1 MADETVVVT
10 GTQPDPNKPNAK
22 VPKPAASVTG
32 LEHDLVTQTDQA
44 NKDITT
50 LKQSAEKL
58 TTDFHSTM
66 ESLRQQAP
74 KPPDLKPFEAPEQV
88 NPLSAFGSA
97 AGLLAGVASLFS
109 RAPLT
114 TSLNALAG
122 GMKAI
127 HEGNAED
134 YQRKYDEWQK
144 NTDYAFKTFDA
155 QNKAYTQL
163 IDLAQTDYNAAVNGV
178 NTIAKLTEDGPA
190 QQAVAINGFAALQ
203 QIVNE
208 RDRLNMEMKRYSSQM
223 IPYDLYNQSI
233 DDFRKSKGRSPNAKE
248 SMELWNEV
256 QSSTTGMADENT
268 RQANAAMLASGV
280 PMGQVIPG
288 WGKST
293 TLGRNQAKQDAINL
307 IMQQNPGMTAAQA
320 GGVLAQRQI
329 TFVSGK
335 QSSEQLTKMLGAT
348 RTAVSQLEYNINQTT
363 KEMARLKSTN
373 ISPILNA
380 LARGEEKWTGDP
392 AYSSL
397 FYFMQA
403 SANEAARIMSGGQAS
418 VAQLHEG
425 AREEAQQW
433 VNINMTPASWEGVSQ
448 SMLSEGQNRLQNFE
462 DAIQAQGVGNLEA
475 SGTLT
480 PPPPAVTTYDP
491 KIVYTDANGNSATTP
506 DNGKTWV
513 PVRK

>member
-1 MADETVVVT
+1 MADTETVVVT

-22 VPKPAASVTG
+22 IPKPAASVTG
-32 LEHDLVTQTDQA
+32 LEHDLVSQTDEAQ
-44 NKDITT
+44 KDITT

-74 KPPDLKPFEAPEQV
+74 KPPEAKPFEAPEQV
-88 NPLSAFGSA
+88 NPISAFGSA

-134 YQRKYDEWQK
+134 YQRKYDEWK
-144 NTDYAFKTFDA
+144 SNTDYAFKTFEA
-155 QNKAYTQL
+155 QNSAYKQL
-163 IDLAQTDYNAAVNGV
+163 IDLANTDYNAAINGV
-178 NTIAKLTEDGPA
+178 NTIAALTKDGPA
-190 QQAVAINGFAALQ
+190 QQAVAINGFAALEQ
-203 QIVNE
+203 VINE
-208 RDRLNMEMKRYSSQM
+208 RTRLAEDTKRYSSQM
-223 IPYDLYNQSI
+223 IPYDLYNESI
-233 DDFRKSKGRSPNAKE
+233 SDFRKSKGRSPNAKE

-280 PMGQVIPG
+280 PLGQVIPG

-293 TLGRNQAKQDAINL
+293 TISRNQAKQDAINL

-348 RTAVSQLEYNINQTT
+348 RTAVSQLEYNINQATR
-363 KEMARLKSTN
+363 EMSRLKSTN

-433 VNINMTPASWEGVSQ
+433 VNINMTPASWNDVSQ
-448 SMLSEGQNRLQNFE
+448 SMISEGQNRLENFE
-462 DAIQAQGVGNLEA
+462 DAIKYQSVDNLEHQ
-475 SGTLT
+475 GTLT

-491 KIVYTDANGNSATTP
+491 KMVYTDANGNKARTP
-506 DNGKTWV
+506 DNGKTWI
-513 PVRK
+513 PVQ